1 MATAS
6 DIELAILNSAQEFVD
21 DWHRDLKRGPFLRA
35 VRVAA
40 NAWMLRSAYQAEHRF
55 AFIRVANAIRVGR
68 GHATTRPDPLLDIV
82 RFSLLD
88 YGSDGK

>member
-6 DIELAILNSAQEFVD
+6 DIELAILNGAQDFVD
-21 DWHRDLKRGPFLRA
+21 DWHHDLKRGPFLRA

-40 NAWMLRSAYQAEHRF
+40 DTWMLRSGCQSEHRF

-68 GHATTRPDPLLDIV
+68 GHAITRPDPLIDIV